1 MSNTLLEFKNL
12 VTEFHTEGTTVKAV
26 NDISF
31 TLNKGETVGIVGESG
46 SGKSVTSLSAMRL
59 IPSPPGII
67 SGGSIIFHK
76 KNKEKVDLLKI
87 SEDQMRSY
95 RGNDLAMIFQEP
107 MTSLNPVF
115 TCGDQVLEAIVLHQ
129 KLNKKKAKKLT
140 IELFKK
146 VQLPDPERIFNT
158 YPHQISGGQKQRV
171 MIAMAMSCEPSVLI
185 ADEPTTALDVTVQK
199 TILQLM
205 QELQREKDM
214 GILFITHDLGVI
226 AELADKVVVMY
237 KGKIVEQGNVWEIF
251 TNPKHPYTK
260 GLLACRPPLNKR
272 YTFLP
277 TVKDFMQ
284 VDENGKIIDTNI
296 SVEDFTKDLEISSA
310 EREKK
315 QKILFE
321 KDPVLQIKNL
331 KTYFPISNSTKIP
344 FTLQLGLFG
353 KEQKVKLG
361 KPIIIAISL
370 FLAFLLTSI
379 LYGVL
384 MLFGFSINNLINDL
398 IAGAVNGGVTVL
410 LDVGFILDLLTLIV
424 VFSGAGILYSFVFK
438 SSRSSLEKGLNIRS
452 KSNVK
457 AVDKVSFDVYP
468 GETLGLVGESGC
480 GKTTIGRTIL
490 RLEEPTEGEM
500 VYKGIDIAKMK
511 ANELREFRKE
521 VQIIFQ
527 DPYSSLNPRMTIGNA
542 IMEPMQVH
550 NILENDEQRKKRVEE
565 LLVRVNLDP
574 THFYRYP
581 HEFSGGQRQRI
592 GIARALAVNP
602 KFIICDESVSALDV
616 SVQAQVLNLLNELK
630 EEFGLTYIFISH
642 DLSVVKYMSDRMLV
656 MQDGKIE
663 EMGDADQIYN
673 KPSTPYTQKLI
684 DAIPEGK
691 LEDIKKHLESKG
703 VKVK

>member
-1 MSNTLLEFKNL
+1 MKEKLLEFKNL
-12 VTEFHTEGTTVKAV
+12 VTEFHTEGKTVKAV

-31 TLNKGETVGIVGESG
+31 TLNKGETIGIVGESG

-67 SGGSIIFHK
+67 SGGEIVFHQK
-76 KNKEKVDLLKI
+76 DKDPVDLLSL
-87 SEDQMRSY
+87 SEEGIREY
-95 RGNDLAMIFQEP
+95 RGKDIAMIFQEP

-115 TCGDQVLEAIVLHQ
+115 TCGDQVLEAIMLHQ
-129 KLNKKKAKKLT
+129 NINKKDAKKLT
-140 IELFKK
+140 IDLFRQ
-146 VQLPDPERIFNT
+146 VQLPDPERIYST

-171 MIAMAMSCEPSVLI
+171 MIAMAMSCKPSVMI

-205 QELQREKDM
+205 SNLQKEHNM
-214 GILFITHDLGVI
+214 GIMFITHDLGVI

-277 TVKDFMQ
+277 TVSDFMNI
-284 VDENGKIIDTNI
+284 DSSGRIIDNNV
-296 SVEDFTKDLEISSA
+296 SVEDFTKKLIISDKI
-310 EREKK
+310 RKEKQDKLFIK
-315 QKILFE
+315 QPIL
-321 KDPVLQIKNL
+321 KIKNL
-331 KTYFPISNSTKIP
+331 KTYFPIRNG
-344 FTLQLGLFG
+344 FFG
-353 KEQKVKLG
+353 G
-361 KPIIIAISL
+361 IS
-370 FLAFLLTSI
+370 SH
-379 LYGVL
+379 
-384 MLFGFSINNLINDL
+384 
-398 IAGAVNGGVTVL
+398 
-410 LDVGFILDLLTLIV
+410 
-424 VFSGAGILYSFVFK
+424 
-438 SSRSSLEKGLNIRS
+438 
-452 KSNVK
+452 VK
-457 AVDKVSFDVYP
+457 AVDDISFDVYP

-480 GKTTIGRTIL
+480 GKTTTGRTIL
-490 RLEEPTEGEM
+490 RLEEPTSGEM
-500 VYKGIDIAKMK
+500 IYKGKDISLMNAE
-511 ANELREFRKE
+511 ELRLFRKE

-550 NILENDEQRKKRVEE
+550 NILDSDEERKKRVEQ
-565 LLVRVNLDP
+565 LLERVSLDP
-574 THFYRYP
+574 AHFYRYP

-630 EEFGLTYIFISH
+630 DEFELTYIFISH
-642 DLSVVKYMSDRMLV
+642 DLSVVKYMSDRMVV

-673 KPSTPYTQKLI
+673 KPKTTYTQKLI
-684 DAIPEGK
+684 DAVPEGK
-691 LEDIKKHLESKG
+691 SEDIKKHLEKKG
-703 VKVK
+703 IKV